1 MPVDRKYDITLYG
14 ASGFTGK
21 QTVEYCRQFAPA
33 GLRWAIAG
41 RNRSKLEAV
50 NTAGVDIL
58 VADSQDDAALDR
70 LAAQSRVVATHGRAV
85 QPLRDEVGRGLRAQ
99 SHSLL
104 RHHRR
109 DALDSRT
116 DRSSSCP
123 SRGRWHANRAL
134 LRLRFDSLGLRRL
147 AHLAPHPRSIAE
159 RVRAGLRRTSGWT
172 EAGASTA
179 AQWPRSFIW
188 PRPVR
193 WPLSA
198 IRSCWIRIRRRIA
211 RRSVRAMPTRPA
223 SATTIIFRHGSRA
236 FLMGSINTR
245 VVRRT
250 QALQGTRFDYQ
261 EYAQFRSPK
270 RRAWSRSPAKS
281 SN

>member
-1 MPVDRKYDITLYG
+1 MPADRKYDITLYG

-58 VADSQDDAALDR
+58 VADSQDDDALNR

-85 QPLRDEVGRGLRAQ
+85 QPLRDEVGRGLRSQ

-116 DRSSSCP
+116 DRSPSCP

-134 LRLRFDSLGLRRL
+134 LRL
-147 AHLAPHPRSIAE
+147 
-159 RVRAGLRRTSGWT
+159 
-172 EAGASTA
+172 
-179 AQWPRSFIW
+179 
-188 PRPVR
+188 
-193 WPLSA
+193 
-198 IRSCWIRIRRRIA
+198 
-211 RRSVRAMPTRPA
+211 
-223 SATTIIFRHGSRA
+223 
-236 FLMGSINTR
+236 
-245 VVRRT
+245 
-250 QALQGTRFDYQ
+250 
-261 EYAQFRSPK
+261 
-270 RRAWSRSPAKS
+270 
-281 SN
+281 